1 MVSAYKILY
10 CDTNDKTAIKK
21 NVSEFQ
27 KLEDKILKILIS
39 DFIEYTQYIKP
50 CNFSNF

>member
-1 MVSAYKILY
+1 MLFINNMYKII
-10 CDTNDKTAIKK
+10 KTVNK
-21 NVSEFQ
+21 FQ

-39 DFIEYTQYIKP
+39 DFIEYAQYIKA